1 MRGCGLRGTSE
12 RRPRRGV
19 LHREEHRFLGA
30 FRTGRCT
37 KSGVFALQMLYKKT
51 RRLTSFKNKTQE
63 LKHKMEDERMRSE
76 GDIRKAQQEAQAARR
91 QTEEAQVR
99 PSSFI
104 MNPPFST
111 LTCNVKRGMV

>member
-30 FRTGRCT
+30 FRTGRLK
-37 KSGVFALQMLYKKT
+37 KSGILALQMLDKT
-51 RRLTSFKNKTQE
+51 RLLTSFKNKTQE

-91 QTEEAQVR
+91 QTEEAQAR